1 MVGNPGIPPVAD
13 AIVKG
18 FDGIDYELAFEAMKT
33 SALRPD
39 RGQDHRMK
47 YGYIPCDLFN
57 ESVAYDLEYALADG
71 AIANA
76 AEVLGKQDEME
87 FFRKRSLSY
96 RELFDAEKGF
106 IRGKDS
112 KGKFRKEYSPFASTH
127 RSDDYCE
134 GNGWQYTWLVPHDF
148 EGLVECFGSRE
159 DFVCKLDSLF
169 AISSTIEG
177 DDSSP
182 DISGL
187 IGQYAHGNEPS
198 HHIIYLYTM
207 AGEPWKAA
215 DKVREVA
222 GTMYTSAPDG
232 LSGNEDVGQM
242 SAWYILS
249 AMGFYQAE
257 PGSGRY
263 WFGSPLVDE
272 AEITVEKG
280 IFRVV
285 VENNSD
291 KDRYIQSVE
300 LNGKAYD
307 KGYIEHKD
315 IAAGGTLTFRM
326 GTEKKIWY

>member
-1 MVGNPGIPPVAD
+1 
-13 AIVKG
+13 
-18 FDGIDYELAFEAMKT
+18 
-33 SALRPD
+33 
-39 RGQDHRMK
+39 MK

-71 AIANA
+71 AAALA
-76 AEVLGKQDEME
+76 AEKLAQTDGRYVKEYE
-87 FFRKRSLSY
+87 YFNARSKSY
-96 RELFDAEKGF
+96 RHLFDPSLRF

-112 KGKFRKEYSPFASTH
+112 NGEFRKEYSPFASTH
-127 RSDDYCE
+127 REDDYCE

-222 GTMYTSAPDG
+222 GALYTSAPDG

-291 KDRYIQSVE
+291 KNRYIQSVE
-300 LNGKAYD
+300 LNGKTYD

-315 IAAGGTLTFRM
+315 IAEGGTLTFRM